1 MFSNVATGRNS
12 AIDQNWIDQLF
23 NVGLMAFVGCW
34 TAAMLAIGGPLPD
47 GSAHVTM
54 PVAERLVDQHVFRA
68 SSHEPFS
75 QQVFSE
81 TDAPV
86 GQGWG

>member
-1 MFSNVATGRNS
+1 MFSNAAIERNN
-12 AIDQNWIDQLF
+12 AIAQNWIDQLF
-23 NVGLMAFVGCW
+23 NAGLMAFVGCSM
-34 TAAMLAIGGPLPD
+34 AAVLAVGGPLPD

-68 SSHEPFS
+68 SSHEPFP
-75 QQVFSE
+75 QQVFGK